1 MLENAESDTIDGDDL
16 THPGLTPKGETGE
29 TGLDGRGF
37 YGADS
42 RRELGEWLLGDGWI
56 VDGTSRQAQVRW
68 YPHTGEVVVVDRGRF
83 EVWALEVGENTLARF
98 QADVAASRGRRVSC
112 LRSML
117 AAARSG
123 QAQGQCSANR
133 RAKERA

>member
-1 MLENAESDTIDGDDL
+1 MVEDIENN
-16 THPGLTPKGETGE
+16 GE

-42 RRELGEWLLGDGWI
+42 RREYGERLLGDGWI
-56 VDGTSRQAQVRW
+56 VDGTSREAQVRW

-83 EVWALEVGENTLARF
+83 EVWASEVGENTLARF
-98 QADVAASRGRRVSC
+98 QTDVAASRRRRVSC

-117 AAARSG
+117 AAARSR
-123 QAQGQCSANR
+123 QAHG
-133 RAKERA
+133 